1 MKLNCYIFIA
11 ILQCIL
17 LNNLSDCLSNEKP
30 KVVVSFRDNKELSE
44 LKCDIGIFEQSI
56 LENINLQD
64 EICET
69 VSNLNKYTV
78 DSNLMNY
85 HNWFLKNLLVIT
97 VNRNSIN
104 HLNVISL
111 PKNIQF
117 MINLGVNVNQSE
129 LENAI
134 WNFLEMNINNSKDLK
149 VLLYKYNF
157 NVMRNIVINRSITKS
172 FINTSFVFNIYKI
185 FTDFSNCNSSQN
197 YVVKINFLYV
207 GAHISKGK
215 YSTNIKLVI
224 NKLPKSAL
232 LIIILLLM
240 CGDTGSSINPGPTH
254 LNDVQTSEEFI
265 DERYLNHI
273 DPDNNYYNDGELDT
287 TYFKSYT
294 IDEFK

>member
-44 LKCDIGIFEQSI
+44 LKCDIDIFEQSI

-85 HNWFLKNLLVIT
+85 HNWFLKNVLVIT
-97 VNRNSIN
+97 ENRNSIN

-111 PKNIQF
+111 PNNIQF
-117 MINLGVNVNQSE
+117 MINLWVNVNQSE

-134 WNFLEMNINNSKDLK
+134 WNFLEMDINN
-149 VLLYKYNF
+149 
-157 NVMRNIVINRSITKS
+157 
-172 FINTSFVFNIYKI
+172 
-185 FTDFSNCNSSQN
+185 
-197 YVVKINFLYV
+197 
-207 GAHISKGK
+207 
-215 YSTNIKLVI
+215 
-224 NKLPKSAL
+224 
-232 LIIILLLM
+232 
-240 CGDTGSSINPGPTH
+240 
-254 LNDVQTSEEFI
+254 
-265 DERYLNHI
+265 
-273 DPDNNYYNDGELDT
+273 
-287 TYFKSYT
+287 
-294 IDEFK
+294 